1 MRIEVS
7 SNFNKDI
14 SKLRDKKLIL
24 AVKVALQQIE
34 QAHSLAEVPNVKKL
48 QGKSNYFRLRIND
61 YRIGIFVDNNKV
73 TIVRFLHRKEIYRY
87 FP

>member
-1 MRIEVS
+1 MHIEVT

-24 AVKVALQQIE
+24 AVKAALQE
-34 QAHSLAEVPNVKKL
+34 LEHANNLTEVANVKKL
-48 QGKSNYFRLRIND
+48 QGKPNYFRLRIND
-61 YRIGIFVDNNKV
+61 YRLGIFVENNKV
-73 TIVRFLHRKEIYRY
+73 TIARFLHRKEIYRY